1 MRGDTDGN
9 RSSRVTSSPFTEQ
22 GHQCPQ
28 PISEWHKWAIVW
40 IVCTGSMCVTCTSSI
55 YTTTYT
61 QMNAE
66 LTTTSFISTLG
77 LSSSVLGIALGP
89 LLTGPLSEAYGRR
102 PIYLISWSLF
112 IVWMIPSV
120 VTIHMALIIVS
131 RFVQG
136 LAGGTFLAVAGGTVR
151 DLFSPNEIQ
160 KPMVIAAWTY
170 YVVLIWS
177 LLLLIA
183 IIVSAP
189 ETNSLVKPRN
199 KRAKPDSNLGNKRP
213 TAQLGTAPRSTGRL
227 LVQSLV
233 RPFQLLFFEPMCL
246 CLDVYSAILLGILYL
261 FFGAFPLVFRTMHA
275 MKLWQIGL
283 TFLGIITGML
293 MGAASNPLWIKIRER
308 LIQRHHEGGSSEPE
322 YRLPPAILGGILI
335 PAGLFWFGWTIYPS
349 VHWIL
354 PIMGSAVFGCGVVFA
369 FIGIFKF
376 LVDAYPQY
384 AASAL
389 AANGFARCSF
399 AAAFPLFGVQ
409 MYEKLGYQW
418 ATSPLAFL
426 TVLMMP
432 LPWLFFKHGE
442 MLRKNSRF
450 ATVKEERQR
459 IVVLETDGKQGL
471 A

>member
-1 MRGDTDGN
+1 MRSDTDGN
-9 RSSRVTSSPFTEQ
+9 RSSRVTSSSFTEQ
-22 GHQCPQ
+22 GHHYPQ

-40 IVCTGSMCVTCTSSI
+40 IVCTGSMWVTCTSSI

-66 LTTTSFISTLG
+66 LTSTSFISTLG
-77 LSSSVLGIALGP
+77 LSSFVLGIALGP

-102 PIYLISWSLF
+102 PMYLISRSLF

-131 RFVQG
+131 RLVQG

-160 KPMVIAAWTY
+160 KPMVIVSCAPFIGPSLGPLVGGFINYYLHWRWTY

-183 IIVSAP
+183 IIVSAL

-199 KRAKPDSNLGNKRP
+199 KRAKLDSNLGNERP

-233 RPFQLLFFEPMCL
+233 RPFQLLFFEPM
-246 CLDVYSAILLGILYL
+246 S
-261 FFGAFPLVFRTMHA
+261 FPLVFRTTHGMNF
-275 MKLWQIGL
+275 WQIGL

-308 LIQRHHEGGSSEPE
+308 LIQRHQEDGSGEPE
-322 YRLPPAILGGILI
+322 YRLPPAILGSILI
-335 PAGLFWFGWTIYPS
+335 PADLFCFGWTIYPS
-349 VHWIL
+349 FHWIL
-354 PIMGSAVFGCGVVFA
+354 PIMGSAVFGCGMVLT
-369 FIGIFKF
+369 FIGIFTF

-418 ATSPLAFL
+418 ATSLLAFL
-426 TVLMMP
+426 MVFMMP
-432 LPWLFFKHGE
+432 LPWLFFKHGK

-450 ATVKEERQR
+450 
-459 IVVLETDGKQGL
+459 GPP
-471 A
+471 